1 MPPKDGQNNGKP
13 VKVIFGLDEEGCL
26 LYEVVA

>member
-1 MPPKDGQNNGKP
+1 MPPKKGQNSGKP
-13 VKVIFGLDEEGCL
+13 VKVIFGLDGEGYL